1 MPDIGGIGPVRPG
14 RPSGAGATEVE
25 IDTSTP
31 NGQTRLQMILSAMS
45 PQDASRTGALIEAA
59 QRAGVTRFQV
69 PTLETVRGQRYQDI
83 LNNFL
88 TNLQAEIQRNIGQ

>member
-1 MPDIGGIGPVRPG
+1 MPDVGGIGPVRPG
-14 RPSGAGATEVE
+14 RPSGVGSTEV

-31 NGQTRLQMILSAMS
+31 SGQTRLEMILSAMS
-45 PQDASRTGALIEAA
+45 PQDASRTRALIEAA